1 MYLMEFL
8 LTWRKTIM
16 GHSHCVF
23 AYVYGFC
30 WDTVKKNKN
39 SDGYRDGAMAHTEE
53 NRPDVVLF
61 GLHLLYFPN
70 VYAFCAGH
78 KSVGYYF
85 FIFFIVYGIPVD
97 TMNVGKTAVWTQP
110 HTYQSVSYFWTTI
123 HISQQRISMKSS
135 FGTCGQFSCP
145 ALFSD
150 CPHLQQKQVC

>member
-1 MYLMEFL
+1 
-8 LTWRKTIM
+8 M

-78 KSVGYYF
+78 KSVGYYYFLF
-85 FIFFIVYGIPVD
+85 FLYSLWYPSGYHERRQNRCVNPATYIPVG
-97 TMNVGKTAVWTQP
+97 V
-110 HTYQSVSYFWTTI
+110 
-123 HISQQRISMKSS
+123 
-135 FGTCGQFSCP
+135 
-145 ALFSD
+145 LFLDYNS
-150 CPHLQQKQVC
+150 HFAAANFNEV